1 MCISVFNFLRQK
13 IFINPTFWSGTL
25 LFLVAL
31 MIFNRFFFEVP
42 FSLIEG
48 SDFLHF
54 VAPAQTVREGKG
66 YLLYDV
72 STNFQV
78 QKTLLGPELRTSVL
92 TFRNLPFVTLIFLP
106 FTFLPLLTALR
117 LFGVINIVL
126 ILFTTVFLRKYIS
139 KTPTIYLF
147 TILFTFIPIIET
159 LKNGQLSIF
168 LTLLISVIYIFLIR
182 KKDLWV
188 GVVTSLLLIKTQ
200 FVIFFPFL
208 LLISKDKRTFFL
220 GYLWGVLIIFLAS
233 SLIAGP
239 SFWLHYPKYLL
250 ETEGPKFGSRVEE
263 LFTLYAFF
271 QQIGI
276 EKLASLILNGIL
288 YGVSV
293 MLFKK
298 NYKNAGFNNSFI
310 ALTLFSLSF
319 SMHILLHDLSI
330 LTILLFILTSRLILV
345 ARDGDTFIKNL
356 FFLVVLYL
364 VPILAFRISAPYLS
378 IVLFGTGFYFLYNK
392 TLKYKDEAVTLT

>member
-54 VAPAQTVREGKG
+54 VAPAQTVKEGKG

-117 LFGVINIVL
+117 LFGVIYIV
-126 ILFTTVFLRKYIS
+126 
-139 KTPTIYLF
+139 
-147 TILFTFIPIIET
+147 
-159 LKNGQLSIF
+159 
-168 LTLLISVIYIFLIR
+168 LIR

-271 QQIGI
+271 QQIGV

-330 LTILLFILTSRLILV
+330 LTILLFILTSRLI
-345 ARDGDTFIKNL
+345 
-356 FFLVVLYL
+356 
-364 VPILAFRISAPYLS
+364 
-378 IVLFGTGFYFLYNK
+378 
-392 TLKYKDEAVTLT
+392 

>member
-1 MCISVFNFLRQK
+1 MSVFNFLRQK
-13 IFINPTFWSGTL
+13 IFINPTFWAGIL
-25 LFLVAL
+25 LLLVAL

-54 VAPAQTVREGKG
+54 VAPAQIVREGNG

-72 STNFQV
+72 STNFQA
-78 QKTLLGPELRTSVL
+78 QRTLLGPELRISIL

-106 FTFLPLLTALR
+106 FTFLSLLTALR

-126 ILFTTVFLRKYIS
+126 IIFTTVLFRRYIS

-168 LTLLISVIYIFLIR
+168 LTLLISVIYIFSTQ

-188 GVVTSLLLIKTQ
+188 GIMASLLLIKTQ
-200 FVIFFPFL
+200 FVIFSPFL
-208 LLISKDKRTFFL
+208 FLISKDKRTFFL
-220 GYLWGVLIIFLAS
+220 GYMRGVLIIFLAS

-239 SFWLHYPKYLL
+239 GFWLHYPKYLL

-276 EKLASLILNGIL
+276 PKQASLILNSVL

-298 NYKNAGFNNSFI
+298 NYKDAGFNKSI
-310 ALTLFSLSF
+310 
-319 SMHILLHDLSI
+319 HIYDPQAAAK
-330 LTILLFILTSRLILV
+330 FILSHVTK
-345 ARDGDTFIKNL
+345 GDM
-356 FFLVVLYL
+356 
-364 VPILAFRISAPYLS
+364 
-378 IVLFGTGFYFLYNK
+378 VLFKGKEAGKVLRFLN
-392 TLKYKDEAVTLT
+392 